1 MPGIVVGKGGM
12 KMNKNESVPYP
23 QSVSIFSKMFTVFIM
38 MVAIVLADYIL
49 RIKC

>member
-1 MPGIVVGKGGM
+1 
-12 KMNKNESVPYP
+12 MNKNESVPYP